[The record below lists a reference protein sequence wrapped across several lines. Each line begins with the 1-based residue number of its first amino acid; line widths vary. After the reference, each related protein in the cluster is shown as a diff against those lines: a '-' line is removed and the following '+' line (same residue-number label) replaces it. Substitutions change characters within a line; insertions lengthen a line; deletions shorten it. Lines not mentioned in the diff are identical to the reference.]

1 MTPKNLFETDQRPNR
16 RSLRLKGYDYAQ
28 AGAYFV
34 TICTQGRVC
43 LFGEVVDGEM
53 RLNAAGAVVDAEWHD
68 LPRRFPGVQTDA
80 FVVMPNHVHGIIHV
94 GARFIAP
101 GLIGPGFIAPESVSS
116 IQTDVADYDTGA
128 INHNPAGAINH
139 NPAGAINHNPAGA
152 INHNPAGAINRAPTG
167 TMNQNPAGAI
177 NRAPTVGDIVRAF
190 KAVTTRR
197 IRQHGMANFSW
208 QRNYYEHI
216 IRNEASLDSIRE
228 YIVNNPLQWALD
240 RENPEHLKRG
250 NA

>member
-1 MTPKNLFETDQRPNR
+1 MRAGQHPNR

-53 RLNAAGAVVDAEWHD
+53 RLNAAGAVVDAEWHG

-101 GLIGPGFIAPESVSS
+101 EFVSS
-116 IQTDVADYDTGA
+116 IQTGVADYDTGA
-128 INHNPAGAINH
+128 
-139 NPAGAINHNPAGA
+139 
-152 INHNPAGAINRAPTG
+152 
-167 TMNQNPAGAI
+167 M

-197 IRQHGMANFSW
+197 IRQHGMANFGW

-216 IRNEASLDSIRE
+216 IRNEASLDGIRA

-240 RENPEHLKRG
+240 REHPENWKRG
-250 NA
+250 KP

>member
-1 MTPKNLFETDQRPNR
+1 VNLKNQIRIVETDQRPNR

-53 RLNAAGAVVDAEWHD
+53 RLNAAGAVVDAEWHG
-68 LPRRFPGVQTDA
+68 LPRRFPGIQTDA

-94 GARFIAP
+94 GARLIAP
-101 GLIGPGFIAPESVSS
+101 GLIGPGFIAPESVWS
-116 IQTDVADYDTGA
+116 IQTGVVDHDTDA
-128 INHNPAGAINH
+128 INSAPTGTMNHNPADAINR
-139 NPAGAINHNPAGA
+139 AT
-152 INHNPAGAINRAPTG
+152 AGAINRATADAINRA
-167 TMNQNPAGAI
+167 TAGAI

-197 IRQHGMANFSW
+197 IRQHGMANFAW

-216 IRNEASLDSIRE
+216 IRDEASLDGIRA
-228 YIVNNPLQWALD
+228 YIVNNPLRWALD
-240 RENPEHLKRG
+240 RENPETLQKRE
-250 NA
+250 A

>member
-1 MTPKNLFETDQRPNR
+1 MRAGQHPNR

-53 RLNAAGAVVDAEWHD
+53 RLNAAGAVVDAEWHG

-101 GLIGPGFIAPESVSS
+101 EFIAPEFVSS
-116 IQTDVADYDTGA
+116 IQTGVADYDTGA
-128 INHNPAGAINH
+128 MNRLHRVWCGTGRRMMSALADARTTLHPGFGAD
-139 NPAGAINHNPAGA
+139 AA
-152 INHNPAGAINRAPTG
+152 
-167 TMNQNPAGAI
+167 
-177 NRAPTVGDIVRAF
+177 VGG
-190 KAVTTRR
+190 
-197 IRQHGMANFSW
+197 RQRVVSSG
-208 QRNYYEHI
+208 
-216 IRNEASLDSIRE
+216 
-228 YIVNNPLQWALD
+228 
-240 RENPEHLKRG
+240 
-250 NA
+250 